1 MNKRFFQRTC
11 LLTAAVA
18 TLASCSSDE
27 TVSSVPE
34 NTQVITL
41 AVASAGDNFVATRA
55 KRPLYSSEAKQDIK
69 TVKVVIYKLADGL
82 PDGVTTN
89 EALVEKVKNGD
100 YNTAMYGSSKTIVA
114 QKVFDPWMTNGVSS
128 SYSNATD
135 GSGRLASWTLA
146 ATDQITEEGVY
157 MAYAVGYNENEY
169 AELKSD
175 ASFPSLTKT
184 ADTNTFTFPLSI
196 AQNTAEDGGVPK
208 VYEVFAGS
216 APFLVKKKA
225 VTEGGSSTEY
235 SYEFNVSLT
244 LHRQV
249 AGTIGYFTNIP
260 VKGNVDHADAVGA
273 KLRLVASNRSDN
285 AVFAYFNSEY
295 TGTVDTNNDGIPA
308 SGDDTKVKY
317 VVNGYDNTGTTK
329 SPDAKFY
336 NSTANDAYIVYEV
349 KLSDWFKGTSGTTS
363 VGGTT
368 VAIDTNGDGLLNASD
383 ATSDGDWVNPLDNT
397 NTTPK
402 VKKGTVLAGSFL
414 FPFATDGTTPTFQ
427 LQMLA
432 EDGTIIRFWN
442 IRLQTSSTSS
452 DSQIGKTAT
461 KVDKDGKTEE
471 NSVKD
476 TFVNYSVLRNH
487 LYSIGARNKGDD
499 GGDDDTDDKA
509 QPLNNET
516 LILRVN
522 DNWEMIH
529 QMDID

>member
-69 TVKVVIYKLADGL
+69 TVKVVIYRLGDT
-82 PDGVTTN
+82 PSGVTTN
-89 EALVEKVKNGD
+89 EALVTKVNNGD
-100 YNTAMYGSSKTIVA
+100 YNSAMYGSSKTIVA

-157 MAYAVGYNENEY
+157 MAYAVGYNEGEY
-169 AELKSD
+169 KALGSTAD
-175 ASFPSLTKT
+175 FPALTKT
-184 ADTNTFTFPLSI
+184 DDTNSFTFPLSI
-196 AQNTAEDGGVPK
+196 AQNTKGDGEVAPK

-216 APFLVKKKA
+216 APFLVTKKKI
-225 VTEGGSSTEY
+225 TEGSDDQY
-235 SYEFNVSLT
+235 AYEFNVSLT

-260 VKGNVDHADAVGA
+260 VKGNVDHADKVGA

-295 TGTVDTNNDGIPA
+295 K
-308 SGDDTKVKY
+308 GDAGKPSSEKVAY
-317 VVNGYDNTGTTK
+317 VVNGYDNASGGRTQ

-336 NSTANDAYIVYEV
+336 NSTEKDAYTVYEV
-349 KLSDWFKGTSGTTS
+349 ALSDWFKGTDTSSGS
-363 VGGTT
+363 M
-368 VAIDTNGDGLLNASD
+368 DTNGDGLLNGSD
-383 ATSDGDWVNPLDNT
+383 DGWQNPLDNT
-397 NTTPK
+397 NTTPN

-442 IRLQTSSTSS
+442 IRLQTASTA
-452 DSQIGKTAT
+452 DSQIEKTAT

-487 LYSIGARNKGDD
+487 LYSIGARNKGDA

>member
-69 TVKVVIYKLADGL
+69 TVKVVIYQLQNSL
-82 PDGVTTN
+82 PSSVTTN
-89 EALVEKVKNGD
+89 EQLVTALNNSTYTPTSGL
-100 YNTAMYGSSKTIVA
+100 YGSKTIVA

-169 AELKSD
+169 EALKTS

-184 ADTNTFTFPLSI
+184 DGSNSFTFPLSI
-196 AQNTAEDGGVPK
+196 AQNTKTTEEVAPK

-216 APFLVKKKA
+216 APFLVTKKKI
-225 VTEGGSSTEY
+225 TEGSDDQY
-235 SYEFNVSLT
+235 AYEFNVSLT

-260 VKGNVDHADAVGA
+260 VKGNVDHADKVGA

-295 TGTVDTNNDGIPA
+295 K
-308 SGDDTKVKY
+308 GDAGKPSSEKVAY
-317 VVNGYDNTGTTK
+317 VVNGYDNASGSRTQ
-329 SPDAKFY
+329 SPNARFY
-336 NSTANDAYIVYEV
+336 NSTEDDAYIVYEV
-349 KLSDWFKGTSGTTS
+349 TLSDWFTGTSGTTT
-363 VGGTT
+363 VGEET
-368 VAIDTNGDGLLNASD
+368 VKMDTNNDGLLNGNDTWTNAI
-383 ATSDGDWVNPLDNT
+383 DNT

-427 LQMLA
+427 LQML
-432 EDGTIIRFWN
+432 DKDNNIIRFWN
-442 IRLQTSSTSS
+442 IRLQTSGTG
-452 DSQIGKTAT
+452 DSQIDQKAT

-499 GGDDDTDDKA
+499 GGDDTDNDKA

>member
-55 KRPLYSSEAKQDIK
+55 GRPLYSSEAKQDIK

-82 PDGVTTN
+82 PEGVSTN
-89 EALVEKVKNGD
+89 EALVTKVNNGD
-100 YNTAMYGSSKTIVA
+100 YNSSMYGSSKTIVA

-169 AELKSD
+169 AALKSD
-175 ASFPSLTKT
+175 ASFPTITK
-184 ADTNTFTFPLSI
+184 ASSPNTFTFPLSI
-196 AQNTAEDGGVPK
+196 AQNTKETSEVAPK

-225 VTEGGSSTEY
+225 ISEGSGTDY
-235 SYEFNVSLT
+235 AYEFNVSLT

-260 VKGNVDHADAVGA
+260 VKGNYDHAEQTGA

-295 TGTVDTNNDGIPA
+295 TGTVDSNNDGIPA

-317 VVNGYDNTGTTK
+317 VVNGYDNSGRTQ
-329 SPDAKFY
+329 SPNAKFY
-336 NSTANDAYIVYEV
+336 NSTVDDAYIVYEV
-349 KLSDWFKGTSGTTS
+349 ALSDWFGTT
-363 VGGTT
+363 TM
-368 VAIDTNGDGLLNASD
+368 DTNNDGLLNGSD
-383 ATSDGDWVNPLDNT
+383 EGWQNAIDNT

-402 VKKGTVLAGSFL
+402 VKNGTVLAGSFL

-427 LQMLA
+427 LQMLDA
-432 EDGTIIRFWN
+432 SDNIIRFWN
-442 IRLQTSSTSS
+442 IRLQTSSTA
-452 DSQIGKTAT
+452 DSQINQTVKLVKSNGTTADNG
-461 KVDKDGKTEE
+461 VTE
-471 NSVKD
+471 S
-476 TFVNYSVLRNH
+476 FVNYSVLRNH